1 MGEFI
6 SAKLGGLALVALVTL
21 LVLRQVKPEWGTLVR
36 LAVAVVAAGVSVT
49 LLSTV
54 LDFADELM
62 DLNGGMLDRDAW
74 GILVKSLG
82 VAFIAEVAAS
92 VCRDSGESGLAGWV
106 EMAGRLEILLLS
118 LPLIRTV
125 LDVIADLLG
134 GR

>member
-1 MGEFI
+1 MAGI
-6 SAKLGGLALVALVTL
+6 SLKVAGLALVALVTL

-36 LAVAVVAAGVSVT
+36 LAVAVLAAGVTMSMV
-49 LLSTV
+49 SAV
-54 LDFADELM
+54 LAFAEELTDM
-62 DLNGGMLDRDAW
+62 GGGVVAPDVW

-82 VAFIAEVAAS
+82 VAFLSEVAAS

-106 EMAGRLEILLLS
+106 EMAGRVELLLIS

-125 LDVIADLLG
+125 LDVVADLLG